1 MGSGITLNEIKDTM
15 KIIKFLENR
24 GALLKVTTGKNGN

>member
-15 KIIKFLENR
+15 KITKSLENR
-24 GALLKVTTGKNGN
+24 GALLKVTTGKNGS

>member
-1 MGSGITLNEIKDTM
+1 MGSEITLHEIKDTM

-24 GALLKVTTGKNGN
+24 GALLKVTTGKNGS